1 MLRIG
6 RALKD
11 SSTAVLERGFR
22 TLDLLSAPASVSIAH
37 VRWGLDRGNVL
48 QDGVGKTNDTNEG
61 TRDNAVPAVANS
73 YTTNEDVDY
82 G

>member
-22 TLDLLSAPASVSIAH
+22 TLDLLSAPASVSIA
-37 VRWGLDRGNVL
+37 VV
-48 QDGVGKTNDTNEG
+48 KS
-61 TRDNAVPAVANS
+61 A
-73 YTTNEDVDY
+73 
-82 G
+82 